1 MLELWLKLK
10 TSAKLVAWATPQIQ
24 QWKIDRD
31 FTRVEGDRQ
40 LRAQNYVDAEIL
52 LEEAVAEC
60 GAIDTSPNTR
70 IKLQLQLAEAQ
81 RRQGA
86 ENPEKLDQAEATIR
100 GALELTARISNPAGY
115 VQCLDALASIF
126 YDRGNFQA
134 MQTLIEEG
142 VKIEASMP
150 HPDPI
155 RTARR
160 IHHLAIVRHL
170 LGEDSVPAL
179 EKAIVLHERA
189 FGEEHV
195 ETATVLT
202 EAGMLYRA
210 RGSYEAALRCL
221 SRALRIHSREC
232 GADSQEAIRDLQHL
246 AGTHEETGDIE
257 SASAIY
263 ERALELK
270 DRLVGSDQEELAEMQ
285 FSIATLYMNWGNY
298 SRARELLAM
307 CIGTFKRKKG
317 ARLAVAYE
325 TQATIDE
332 TSGRFN
338 DALVELAKAAKV
350 WEACGPE
357 RSTELAVNME
367 YRADLLEQLRKK
379 DSAKWLREKAAEIRA
394 EIAALEEVD
403 EEVQEEETI

>member
-1 MLELWLKLK
+1 MLELWLNLK
-10 TSAKLVAWATPQIQ
+10 TSAKLVAWAAPHFQ
-24 QWKIDRD
+24 QWKNDRD
-31 FTRVEGDRQ
+31 FTRLEGDRQ
-40 LRAQNYVDAEIL
+40 LRAQNFADAEIL
-52 LEEAVAEC
+52 LDEAVAEC
-60 GAIDTSPNTR
+60 GSRDASPTTR

-86 ENPEKLDQAEATIR
+86 ENPEKLAQAEATIR
-100 GALELTARISNPAGY
+100 AALELTARIANPSGY
-115 VQCLDALASIF
+115 VQCLDALAEVF
-126 YDRGNFQA
+126 YDRGDFTA

-142 VKIEASMP
+142 VRIEAAMP
-150 HPDPI
+150 HPDGI
-155 RTARR
+155 RSARR
-160 IHHLAIVRHL
+160 LHRLAIARHL
-170 LGEDSVPAL
+170 TGQDGIPAL
-179 EKAIVLHERA
+179 EKAIELHERT
-189 FGEEHV
+189 FGEDHL
-195 ETATVLT
+195 ETGTVLT

-210 RGSYEAALRCL
+210 RGAYEEAQRCL

-232 GADSQEAIRDLQHL
+232 GPESQEAIRDLQHL
-246 AGTHEETGDIE
+246 AGTHEEAGDIE
-257 SASAIY
+257 AAAAIY
-263 ERALELK
+263 ERALDLK
-270 DRLVGSDQEELAEMQ
+270 DRIMGSDQEELAEMQ
-285 FSIATLYMNWGNY
+285 FSIASLYIGWGNY

-357 RSTELAVNME
+357 RSAELAVNME
-367 YRADLLEQLRKK
+367 YRADLLDQLRRK

-394 EIAALEEVD
+394 EIAALEEA
-403 EEVQEEETI
+403 I